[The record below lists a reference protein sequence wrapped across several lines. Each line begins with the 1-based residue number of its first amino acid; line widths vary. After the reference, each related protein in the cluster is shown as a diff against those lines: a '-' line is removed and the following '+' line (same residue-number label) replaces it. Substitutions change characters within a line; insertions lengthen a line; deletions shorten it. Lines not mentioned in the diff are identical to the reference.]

1 MKYADQVHP
10 TSLVSTVA
18 SNSKNPDMELNIPGT
33 IKLKDVHS
41 DFTITFEVY
50 CLQAQEEV
58 LPHEIKYHIKKVCIL
73 IYLKSIL
80 IVLINIII

>member
-1 MKYADQVHP
+1 MKYGDQVYP

-18 SNSKNPDMELNIPGT
+18 SNSKNPDLELNIPGT
-33 IKLKDVHS
+33 IKLKNVYS

-58 LPHEIKYHIKKVCIL
+58 LPHEVKYHIKKVFFVI
-73 IYLKSIL
+73 
-80 IVLINIII
+80 